1 MTHEECQDRLLEF
14 AYGELGRRGTKEVEA
29 HLAACPACA
38 GVYRRIAGVREVMG
52 LLEPEPPPGGGDR
65 VVLAAAREAAG
76 RRREERPALGLPL
89 WAWKAS
95 VATVLVA
102 AVAGV
107 SVKIVS
113 MREQTGVGPVASAPA
128 GKDVFAERK
137 LEGAPPADAESVAAP
152 AEVPAARSAPAK
164 RAPAAPPASRPAPSA
179 AAPAPSA
186 IGFAERRAA
195 AEPSPEAADERAA
208 NRGRSAELEVAS
220 RAAVRQEAAAPEEAP
235 AAAGALADAEA
246 KAAAAPPAAGAGAPI
261 PLSQAEPAASV
272 PPPAAV
278 GAPRPVAAATGRKGD
293 PGVKAA
299 RAVVQDAEA
308 RLRQGKLSESARPFQ
323 ACGPGED
330 AERRLY
336 AGPDGRVVKYVRQTG
351 SAEAALT
358 TEQYYDGQ
366 GRLRH
371 VYVHGG
377 AVNGAVVEHRI
388 WLDEEGR
395 RLLEEQ
401 RFRRGRYPFPETWPE
416 SELEPEAPDASAL
429 RCGAQ

>member
-1 MTHEECQDRLLEF
+1 MTHQECQDRLLEF
-14 AYGELGRRGTKEVEA
+14 AYGELGRRGTREVEA

-52 LLEPEPPPGGGDR
+52 LLEPEPPPGHGDR
-65 VVLAAAREAAG
+65 VVLASAREAAQ

-128 GKDVFAERK
+128 GQDAFAERK
-137 LEGAPPADAESVAAP
+137 LEAAPADAESSVGAAP
-152 AEVPAARSAPAK
+152 AEAPAARSAPAK
-164 RAPAAPPASRPAPSA
+164 RAPAARPAPGPAPAPFA
-179 AAPAPSA
+179 AAPSG
-186 IGFAERRAA
+186 IGFAEKRAA
-195 AEPSPEAADERAA
+195 GAPVPEAVEEPAA
-208 NRGRSAELEVAS
+208 RRGRSAEKEVAA
-220 RAAVRQEAAAPEEAP
+220 RMMARQEAAAPEEAP
-235 AAAGALADAEA
+235 AAAGALADRSA
-246 KAAAAPPAAGAGAPI
+246 AAAAPLAAEEPATVPAAPSAP
-261 PLSQAEPAASV
+261 PPGPVRAAAS
-272 PPPAAV
+272 
-278 GAPRPVAAATGRKGD
+278 RKGD

-299 RAVVQDAEA
+299 RAVVQDVEA
-308 RLRQGKLSESARPFQ
+308 RLRQGELSESARPFQ
-323 ACGPGED
+323 ACGPAED

-336 AGPDGRVVKYVRQTG
+336 AGPDGRTVKYVRQTG
-351 SAEAALT
+351 SVEAALT
-358 TEQYYDGQ
+358 AEQYYDAQ

-388 WLDEEGR
+388 WLDGDGR

-416 SELEPEAPDASAL
+416 SELRLEAPDASAL
-429 RCGAQ
+429 RCGAP

>member
-14 AYGELGRRGTKEVEA
+14 AYGELGRRGTREVEA

-52 LLEPEPPPGGGDR
+52 LLEPEPPPGHGDQ
-65 VVLAAAREAAG
+65 VVLASAREAAQ

-128 GKDVFAERK
+128 GTDTFVEHER
-137 LEGAPPADAESVAAP
+137 EVAPADAEPLAGAAP
-152 AEVPAARSAPAK
+152 AEAPVPRSAPSRRVSVARQAK
-164 RAPAAPPASRPAPSA
+164 EPAPVPSA
-179 AAPAPSA
+179 AAPASPV
-186 IGFAERRAA
+186 IGFAEKRA
-195 AEPSPEAADERAA
+195 PEAPSGAGEEPAPGRV
-208 NRGRSAELEVAS
+208 RSAERAEREVAP
-220 RAAVRQEAAAPEEAP
+220 RMAARQEAVASGAAPAIAGAVADTESKAEAAPTAPGLAP
-235 AAAGALADAEA
+235 AATPPGPALATASRRDDA
-246 KAAAAPPAAGAGAPI
+246 
-261 PLSQAEPAASV
+261 
-272 PPPAAV
+272 
-278 GAPRPVAAATGRKGD
+278 
-293 PGVKAA
+293 GVKAA
-299 RAVVQDAEA
+299 RSVVQDVEA

-323 ACGPGED
+323 VCGPAED

-336 AGPDGRVVKYVRQTG
+336 AGPDGRVVRYVRQVG

-358 TEQYYDGQ
+358 TEQYYDAQ

-388 WLDEEGR
+388 WLDGDGR

-416 SELEPEAPDASAL
+416 SELRPEAPDASAL
-429 RCGAQ
+429 RCGAP